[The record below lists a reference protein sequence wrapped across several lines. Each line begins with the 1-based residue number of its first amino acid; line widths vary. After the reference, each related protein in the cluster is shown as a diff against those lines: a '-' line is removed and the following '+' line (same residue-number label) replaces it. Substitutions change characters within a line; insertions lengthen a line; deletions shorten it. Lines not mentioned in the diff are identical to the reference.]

1 MSNKYNYTGD
11 YMLKRA
17 SFRRIMV
24 ATLALFILLIIYFF
38 PTTTPIEESLSYIE
52 KQEMPIFLVDS
63 LEYIAR
69 TSIVKESGNTND
81 LILEVVESLTINSEK
96 SNYIRDGFKGIIPEE
111 TKVNSIKLEN
121 GILTIDFSKE
131 LLNVEKGKEEKMI
144 EAIVYSLLEIKEIKK
159 ISILVE
165 GEKLSYLPNTSE
177 KLPEFLDKSYGVN
190 KIYNFDS
197 IKDTSKT
204 TIYYLSKY
212 NDYYYY
218 VPVTKISNET
228 TEKAEIIIK
237 ELKST
242 PIYHTN
248 LISYLAASTN
258 LTNYELLEDSIS
270 LSFDNHLLANLH
282 DEDMLEEVKYS
293 IALSLRDSYG
303 IEKVLFN
310 YPDSEEEVMAF
321 N

>member
-1 MSNKYNYTGD
+1 
-11 YMLKRA
+11 MLKK
-17 SFRRIMV
+17 SSLRRIMV

-69 TSIVKESGNTND
+69 TSIVQESKTTD
-81 LILEVVESLTINSEK
+81 ELILEVIESLTIGSEK
-96 SNYIRDGFKGIIPEE
+96 SSYIRDGFKGIIPEG
-111 TKVNSIKLEN
+111 TKVLDTNLEN
-121 GILTIDFSKE
+121 GILTINFNKNF
-131 LLNVEKGKEEKMI
+131 LNVSIKDEEKML
-144 EAIVYSLLEIKEIKK
+144 EALIYSILEIPKIKK
-159 ISILVE
+159 LSIEVE
-165 GEKLSYLPNTSE
+165 GEKLKNLPNSKK
-177 KLPEFLDKSYGVN
+177 KLPEFLDKNYGVN
-190 KIYNFDS
+190 KIYNLDS

-204 TIYYLSKY
+204 TIYYLSKH

-218 VPVTKISNET
+218 VPVTKVSNET
-228 TEKAEIIIK
+228 GEKAEIIIK

-258 LTNYELLEDSIS
+258 LTNYELLENSIS
-270 LSFDNHLLANLH
+270 LSFDNHLLANLN

-303 IEKVLFN
+303 IEEVLFN
-310 YPDSEEEVMAF
+310 YPDSDQEVMAF

>member
-1 MSNKYNYTGD
+1 
-11 YMLKRA
+11 MLKRA
-17 SFRRIMV
+17 SLRRIMV

-52 KQEMPIFLVDS
+52 KEEIPIFLVDS

-69 TSIVKESGNTND
+69 TSIVKNSESTEE
-81 LILEVVESLTINSEK
+81 LILEVIASLTIGSEK
-96 SNYIRDGFKGIIPEE
+96 SNYIRDGFKGIIPEN
-111 TKVNSIKLEN
+111 TKVLDTSLEDN
-121 GILTIDFSKE
+121 ILTINFSKE
-131 LLNVEKGKEEKMI
+131 FFNVSLESEEKML
-144 EAIVYSLLEIKEIKK
+144 EALVYSLLEIPDVKK

-165 GEKLSYLPNTSE
+165 GEKLKNLPNSKK
-177 KLPEFLDKSYGVN
+177 KLPEFLDRSFGIN
-190 KIYNFDS
+190 KIYNLDS

-218 VPVTKISNET
+218 VPVTKITNDT

-258 LTNYELLEDSIS
+258 ITNYEILENSIS
-270 LSFDNHLLANLH
+270 LSFDNHLLANLN

-293 IALSLRDSYG
+293 IALSMRDSYG
-303 IEKVLFN
+303 VDEVLFN
-310 YPDSEEEVMAF
+310 FPDSEQEVMAF
-321 N
+321 S

>member
-1 MSNKYNYTGD
+1 
-11 YMLKRA
+11 MLKRA
-17 SFRRIMV
+17 SLRRIMI

-52 KQEMPIFLVDS
+52 KEEIPIFLVDS

-69 TSIVKESGNTND
+69 TSIVKNSESTEE
-81 LILEVVESLTINSEK
+81 LILEVIASLTIGSEK
-96 SNYIRDGFKGIIPEE
+96 SNYIRDGFKGIIPEN
-111 TKVNSIKLEN
+111 TKVLDTSLEDN
-121 GILTIDFSKE
+121 ILTINFSKE
-131 LLNVEKGKEEKMI
+131 FLNVSLESEEKML
-144 EAIVYSLLEIKEIKK
+144 EALVYSLLEIPDVKK

-165 GEKLSYLPNTSE
+165 GEKLKNLPNS
-177 KLPEFLDKSYGVN
+177 KKKIPEFLDRSFGIN
-190 KIYNFDS
+190 KIYNLDS

-218 VPVTKISNET
+218 VPVTKITNNT

-258 LTNYELLEDSIS
+258 ITNYEILENSIS
-270 LSFDNHLLANLH
+270 LSFDNHLLANLN

-293 IALSLRDSYG
+293 IALSMRDSYG
-303 IEKVLFN
+303 VDEVLFN
-310 YPDSEEEVMAF
+310 FPDSEQEVMAF
-321 N
+321 S